1 MKIRILIVVAI
12 VSVFISACSVFQ
24 TDLDGTFYLVRV
36 SGGVLP
42 GNPAEFDLGDV
53 AWTFDSE
60 MNTLTVV
67 QNNTSSGLFIPSG
80 TYGIELNGDD
90 LMLTEIN
97 QPVSPLIQNG
107 RINSLSNRDLVIDF
121 GLALDGVVCEF
132 MR

>member
-1 MKIRILIVVAI
+1 M
-12 VSVFISACSVFQ
+12 
-24 TDLDGTFYLVRV
+24 
-36 SGGVLP
+36 
-42 GNPAEFDLGDV
+42 

-97 QPVSPLIQNG
+97 QPVSPFIQNG